1 MKLRNLLFCII
12 LIISGL
18 TNSQAQNYSVLTTID
33 SSSIQVG
40 DPIRLRFE
48 INAPKDVRI
57 KLPSAG
63 DALSGHIEVL
73 KKLQVDSAN
82 LAKRVWI
89 MQVTSFDSGT
99 QVIPSLPFVFI
110 SSTKNDTLY
119 SDSLKIEVS
128 LLPTDST
135 KVIADIKPPVDVPLT
150 FKEVL
155 PYLLVGLG
163 ILIVLAI
170 ILWLIYR
177 LRSKKSLIPSFKK
190 IDPPHVRAL
199 QNLQKLKE
207 EKLWQ
212 NGFVKEYYTQM
223 SDIIRLYL
231 EERFD
236 IQALEQTTSEIM
248 SQIEYQ
254 NHLVDYKRDI
264 YEILEMSDLAKFA
277 KVLPEEK
284 DNVHCM
290 DLAVAFVE
298 KTVPSVNNTDIKNDN
313 TLIINEK

>member
-1 MKLRNLLFCII
+1 MKLRNLFFSI
-12 LIISGL
+12 LLIFTGL
-18 TNSQAQNYSVLTTID
+18 ASSQAQNYSVLTTID

-40 DPIRLRFE
+40 DPIHIRFE

-63 DALSGHIEVL
+63 ETLSSHIEVL
-73 KKLQVDSAN
+73 KKLQVDSSN
-82 LAKRVWI
+82 LAKRIWV

-99 QVIPSLPFVFI
+99 QIIPSLPFVFI
-110 SSTKNDTLY
+110 SSTKNDTLF

-128 LLPTDST
+128 LLPVDST
-135 KVIADIKPPVDVPLT
+135 KVIADIKPPVNVPLT

-155 PYLLVGLG
+155 PYIVGGLG
-163 ILIVLAI
+163 GLVVLAI

-177 LRSKKSLIPSFKK
+177 LRSKKSLIPNFKK

-199 QNLQKLKE
+199 QNLQKLKD

-212 NGFVKEYYTQM
+212 NGFVKEYYTRM

-248 SQIEYQ
+248 TQVEYSNQ
-254 NHLVDYKRDI
+254 VVEYKRDI
-264 YEILEMSDLAKFA
+264 LDILEMSDLAKFA
-277 KVLPEEK
+277 KVLPDEK
-284 DNVHCM
+284 DNIHCM

-298 KTVPSVNNTDIKNDN
+298 KTIPSVNNADSKDDN
-313 TLIINEK
+313 SLINEK